1 MQCGMISEWYAV
13 QTTIQLRL
21 RVVILRGVTGEGHVS
36 LTLLIW
42 NHDIY
47 NHPLWPVPST
57 SIAVAVAMGWISSF
71 FLVMHRRRAQ
81 SEYLAGHCLY
91 FIFFCTARCPNFSG
105 ANTFLSFMSA
115 SQFFSPQ
122 NVCLKIRRRI
132 RRSLEYK
139 SALYSWCKIKLNN
152 HRDYSWKLQF
162 ALPKAFSNP

>member
-1 MQCGMISEWYAV
+1 MHCGMISEWYAV

-71 FLVMHRRRAQ
+71 FLG
-81 SEYLAGHCLY
+81 Y
-91 FIFFCTARCPNFSG
+91 
-105 ANTFLSFMSA
+105 A
-115 SQFFSPQ
+115 SS
-122 NVCLKIRRRI
+122 
-132 RRSLEYK
+132 
-139 SALYSWCKIKLNN
+139 
-152 HRDYSWKLQF
+152 
-162 ALPKAFSNP
+162 